1 MKQVSLEFELNEELK
16 KQRRQMFESLLTQPE
31 IIEFKKKY
39 DLSDTDIEPF
49 AQRYQRWLIN
59 IRLCNGCEGLHMCR
73 QNDRGLILDMVV
85 DQGILMQ
92 EVRKCHY
99 LLAEESQRS
108 HLKKFI
114 ISDMPEHWAQLSL
127 ASLDLDNESD
137 EYLLTVTQMASWVR
151 SPLEKGYYVYGLPGV
166 GKTYLVACVANMMAK
181 NGKTVAFV
189 HVPTLMQRL
198 KSYLDNRDEFENV
211 IYKMKSADIA
221 IFDDIGAESVTSW
234 VRDELL
240 LPILN
245 DRAERKRT
253 TWFTSNEDLKSLKNH
268 YMYNQKGEKE
278 EMKAIRI
285 LERIEA
291 LAVPL
296 QLRGNNRRKG

>member
-16 KQRRQMFESLLTQPE
+16 KQRRQMFESLLMQPE

-39 DLSDTDIEPF
+39 DLSDADIEPF

-221 IFDDIGAESVTSW
+221 VFDDIGAESVTSW

>member
-1 MKQVSLEFELNEELK
+1 MKQVSLQFELDDELK
-16 KQRRQMFESLLTQPE
+16 KQRRQMFESLLMQPE
-31 IIEFKKKY
+31 ITAFKEKY
-39 DLSDTDIEPF
+39 GITDADIEPF

-59 IRLCNGCEGLHMCR
+59 IRLCNGCDGLHMCR
-73 QNDRGLILDMVV
+73 QNDRGLIMDMVV
-85 DQGILMQ
+85 DNGILMQ
-92 EVRKCHY
+92 EVRKCDY
-99 LLAEESQRS
+99 LIEEEQQRA

-114 ISDMPEHWAQLSL
+114 ISDMPQHWAQLSL

-211 IYKMKSADIA
+211 IGKMKSADIA

-245 DRAERKRT
+245 DRAERKKT

-296 QLRGNNRRKG
+296 HLRGNNRRKG

>member
-16 KQRRQMFESLLTQPE
+16 KQRRQMFEALLNQPE
-31 IIEFKKKY
+31 ILEFEAKY
-39 DLSDTDIEPF
+39 GIQDADIEPF
-49 AQRYQRWLIN
+49 AQRYQHWLVN

-99 LLAEESQRS
+99 LLDEESQRA

-127 ASLDLDNESD
+127 ASLDLDKESD
-137 EYLLTVTQMASWVR
+137 EYLLIVDQMARWVR
-151 SPLEKGYYVYGLPGV
+151 SPMDKGYYVYGVPGV
-166 GKTYLVACVANMMAK
+166 GKTYLVACVANMIAK

-211 IYKMKSADIA
+211 IHKMKSADIA

-245 DRAERKRT
+245 DRAERRRT

-285 LERIEA
+285 IERIEA
-291 LAVPL
+291 LATPL

>member
-1 MKQVSLEFELNEELK
+1 MKQVSLQFELDDDLK
-16 KQRRQMFESLLTQPE
+16 KQRRQMFEGLLTQPE
-31 IIEFKKKY
+31 IIEFKEKY
-39 DLSDTDIEPF
+39 GISDSDIEPF
-49 AQRYQRWLIN
+49 AQRYQRWLVN

-85 DQGILMQ
+85 DNGILMQ

-99 LLAEESQRS
+99 LLDEESQRA

-114 ISDMPEHWAQLSL
+114 ISDMSEHWAQLSL

-211 IYKMKSADIA
+211 IGKMKSADIA

-245 DRAERKRT
+245 DRAERKKT

-296 QLRGNNRRKG
+296 HLRGNNRRKG

>member
-1 MKQVSLEFELNEELK
+1 MKQVSLEFELNDELK
-16 KQRRQMFESLLTQPE
+16 NQRRQMFESLVTQPE
-31 IIEFKKKY
+31 IIEFKEKY
-39 DLSDTDIEPF
+39 GLTDADIEPF
-49 AQRYQRWLIN
+49 AQRYQRWLVN

-85 DQGILMQ
+85 DNGILMQ
-92 EVRKCHY
+92 EIRKCHY
-99 LLAEESQRS
+99 LIAEEQQHS

-127 ASLDLDNESD
+127 ASLDLDNETD
-137 EYLLTVTQMASWVR
+137 EYLLTVNKMASWVR
-151 SPLEKGYYVYGLPGV
+151 SPLDKGYYVYGLPGV

-245 DRAERKRT
+245 DRAERRRT

-268 YMYNQKGEKE
+268 YMYNQKGDKE

-291 LAVPL
+291 LSVPL

>member
-1 MKQVSLEFELNEELK
+1 MKQVSLQFELDDEMK
-16 KQRRQMFESLLTQPE
+16 KQRRQMFEALLTQPE
-31 IIEFKKKY
+31 ITAFKEKY
-39 DLSDTDIEPF
+39 NISDADIEPY
-49 AQRYQRWLIN
+49 AQRYQRWLVN

-85 DQGILMQ
+85 DNGILMQ
-92 EVRKCHY
+92 EVRKCDY
-99 LLAEESQRS
+99 LTAEEQQRA

-114 ISDMPEHWAQLSL
+114 ISDMPDHWAQLSL

-211 IYKMKSADIA
+211 IGKMKSADIA

-245 DRAERKRT
+245 DRAERKKT

-278 EMKAIRI
+278 EMNAIRI

-291 LAVPL
+291 LAVPMH
-296 QLRGNNRRKG
+296 LRGNNRRKG

>member
-39 DLSDTDIEPF
+39 DLSDADIEPF

-85 DQGILMQ
+85 DTGILMQ

-221 IFDDIGAESVTSW
+221 VFDDIGAESVTSW

>member
-1 MKQVSLEFELNEELK
+1 MKQVSLQFELDDEMK
-16 KQRRQMFESLLTQPE
+16 KQRRQMFEALLTQPE
-31 IIEFKKKY
+31 ITAFKEKY
-39 DLSDTDIEPF
+39 NISDADIEPY
-49 AQRYQRWLIN
+49 AQRYQRWLVN

-85 DQGILMQ
+85 DNGILMQ
-92 EVRKCHY
+92 EVRKCDY
-99 LLAEESQRS
+99 LTAEEQQRA

-114 ISDMPEHWAQLSL
+114 ISDMPDHWAQLSL

-211 IYKMKSADIA
+211 IGKMKSADIA

-245 DRAERKRT
+245 DRAERKKT

-291 LAVPL
+291 LAVPMH
-296 QLRGNNRRKG
+296 LRGNNRRKG

>member
-1 MKQVSLEFELNEELK
+1 MKQVSLEFELNDELK
-16 KQRRQMFESLLTQPE
+16 KQRRQMFENLLIQPE
-31 IIEFKKKY
+31 IIEFKGKY
-39 DLSDTDIEPF
+39 NLSDAEIEPF

-99 LLAEESQRS
+99 LLDEESQRS
-108 HLKKFI
+108 HLKRFI

-127 ASLDLDNESD
+127 ASLDLDNESN
-137 EYLLTVTQMASWVR
+137 EYLLTVDQMARWVR
-151 SPLEKGYYVYGLPGV
+151 SPMDKGYYVYGLPGV

-221 IFDDIGAESVTSW
+221 VFDDIGAESVTSW

>member
-1 MKQVSLEFELNEELK
+1 MKQVSLQFELDDELK
-16 KQRRQMFESLLTQPE
+16 KQRRQMFEALLTQPE
-31 IIEFKKKY
+31 IIEFKAKY
-39 DLSDTDIEPF
+39 DISDTDIEPF
-49 AQRYQRWLIN
+49 AQRYQRWLVN

-73 QNDRGLILDMVV
+73 QNDRGLIMDMVV
-85 DQGILMQ
+85 DNGILMQ
-92 EVRKCHY
+92 EVRKCDY
-99 LLAEESQRS
+99 LIAEEQQRA

-166 GKTYLVACVANMMAK
+166 GKTFLVACVANMMAK

-211 IYKMKSADIA
+211 IHKMKSADIA

-245 DRAERKRT
+245 DRAERKKT

-291 LAVPL
+291 LSVPL
-296 QLRGNNRRKG
+296 HLRGNNRRKG

>member
-1 MKQVSLEFELNEELK
+1 MKQVSLQFELDDEMK
-16 KQRRQMFESLLTQPE
+16 KQRRQMFEALLTQPE
-31 IIEFKKKY
+31 ITAFKEKY
-39 DLSDTDIEPF
+39 NISEADIEPY
-49 AQRYQRWLIN
+49 AQRYQRWLVN

-85 DQGILMQ
+85 DNGILMQ
-92 EVRKCHY
+92 EVRKCDY
-99 LLAEESQRS
+99 LTAEEQQRA

-114 ISDMPEHWAQLSL
+114 ISDMPDHWAQLSL

-198 KSYLDNRDEFENV
+198 KSYLDNRNEFENV
-211 IYKMKSADIA
+211 IGKMKSADIA

-245 DRAERKRT
+245 DRAERKKT

-291 LAVPL
+291 LAVPMH
-296 QLRGNNRRKG
+296 LRGNNRRKG

>member
-1 MKQVSLEFELNEELK
+1 MKQVSLEFELNDELK

-31 IIEFKKKY
+31 IIEFKAKY
-39 DLSDTDIEPF
+39 DLTDADIEPY
-49 AQRYQRWLIN
+49 AQRYQRWLVN

-85 DQGILMQ
+85 DNGILMQ
-92 EVRKCHY
+92 EIRKCHY
-99 LLAEESQRS
+99 LLAEEQQRS

-127 ASLDLDNESD
+127 ASLDLDNETD
-137 EYLLTVTQMASWVR
+137 EYLLTVNKMASWVR
-151 SPLEKGYYVYGLPGV
+151 SPMEKGYYVFGVPGV

-181 NGKTVAFV
+181 NGNTVAFV

-291 LAVPL
+291 LSVPL
-296 QLRGNNRRKG
+296 PLRGNNRRKG

>member
-1 MKQVSLEFELNEELK
+1 MKQVSLAFELNDEQK
-16 KQRRQMFESLLTQPE
+16 KQRQQMFESLLTQPE
-31 IIEFKKKY
+31 ILEFMAKY
-39 DLSDTDIEPF
+39 DLSASDIEPF
-49 AQRYQRWLIN
+49 AQRYQRWLVN

-85 DQGILMQ
+85 DQGVLMQ

-99 LLAEESQRS
+99 LLDEEQQRS
-108 HLKKFI
+108 HLRKFI

-127 ASLDLDNESD
+127 ASLDLDNEAD
-137 EYLLTVTQMASWVR
+137 DYLLTVNKMASWVR

-291 LAVPL
+291 LSVPL
-296 QLRGNNRRKG
+296 QLRGNNRRKR

>member
-1 MKQVSLEFELNEELK
+1 MKQVSLQFELDDEMK
-16 KQRRQMFESLLTQPE
+16 KQRRQMFETLLTQPE
-31 IIEFKKKY
+31 ITAFKEKY
-39 DLSDTDIEPF
+39 NISDADIEPY
-49 AQRYQRWLIN
+49 AQRYQRWLVN

-85 DQGILMQ
+85 DNGILMQ
-92 EVRKCHY
+92 EVRKCDY
-99 LLAEESQRS
+99 LTAEEQQRA

-211 IYKMKSADIA
+211 IGKMKSADIA

-245 DRAERKRT
+245 DRAERKKT

-291 LAVPL
+291 LAVPMH
-296 QLRGNNRRKG
+296 LRGNNRRKG

>member
-1 MKQVSLEFELNEELK
+1 MKQVSLEFELNDELK
-16 KQRRQMFESLLTQPE
+16 KQRQQMFESLLTQPE
-31 IIEFKKKY
+31 ILEFMAKY
-39 DLSDTDIEPF
+39 DLTAADIEPF
-49 AQRYQRWLIN
+49 AQRYQRWLVN

-99 LLAEESQRS
+99 LLDEEQQRS

-127 ASLDLDNESD
+127 ASLDLDNEAD
-137 EYLLTVTQMASWVR
+137 EYLLTVNKMASWVR
-151 SPLEKGYYVYGLPGV
+151 SPSEKGYYVYGLPGV

>member
-1 MKQVSLEFELNEELK
+1 MKQVSLQFELDDEMK
-16 KQRRQMFESLLTQPE
+16 KQRRQMYEALLAQPE
-31 IIEFKKKY
+31 ITAFKEKY
-39 DLSDTDIEPF
+39 NISDADIEPY
-49 AQRYQRWLIN
+49 AQRYQRWLVN

-85 DQGILMQ
+85 DNGILMQ
-92 EVRKCHY
+92 EVRKCDY
-99 LLAEESQRS
+99 LTAEEQQRA

-211 IYKMKSADIA
+211 ISKMKSADIA

-245 DRAERKRT
+245 DRAERKKT

-291 LAVPL
+291 LAVPMH
-296 QLRGNNRRKG
+296 LRGNNRRKG

>member
-1 MKQVSLEFELNEELK
+1 MKQVSLQFELDDEMK
-16 KQRRQMFESLLTQPE
+16 KQRRQMYEALLTQPE
-31 IIEFKKKY
+31 ITAFKEKY
-39 DLSDTDIEPF
+39 NISDADIEPF
-49 AQRYQRWLIN
+49 AQRYQRWLVN

-85 DQGILMQ
+85 DNGILMQ
-92 EVRKCHY
+92 EVRKCDY
-99 LLAEESQRS
+99 LTAEEQQRA

-211 IYKMKSADIA
+211 IGKMKSADIA

-245 DRAERKRT
+245 DRAERKKT

-296 QLRGNNRRKG
+296 HLRGNNRRKG

>member
-1 MKQVSLEFELNEELK
+1 MKKVSLEFELNEELK
-16 KQRRQMFESLLTQPE
+16 EQRRTMFESLLTQPE

-39 DLSDTDIEPF
+39 DLSDSDIEPF
-49 AQRYQRWLIN
+49 VQRYQRWLVN
-59 IRLCNGCEGLHMCR
+59 IRLCDGCLGLHMCR
-73 QNDRGLILDMVV
+73 QNDRGLILDMIV
-85 DQGILMQ
+85 DNGILMQ
-92 EVRKCHY
+92 EIRKCAY
-99 LLAEESQRS
+99 LTEEEAQRA

-114 ISDMPEHWAQLSL
+114 ISDMAEHWATLSL
-127 ASLDLDNESD
+127 ASLDLDAETD
-137 EYLLTVTQMASWVR
+137 DYLRIVDLLARWVR
-151 SPLEKGYYVYGLPGV
+151 SPLDKGYYVYGLPGA

-211 IYKMKSADIA
+211 LHKVKSADIA
-221 IFDDIGAESVTSW
+221 VFDDIGAESVTSW

-245 DRAERKRT
+245 DRAERRRT
-253 TWFTSNEDLKSLKNH
+253 TWFTSNEDMKSLKNH

-285 LERIEA
+285 IERIEA
-291 LAVPL
+291 LATPL
-296 QLRGNNRRKG
+296 NLRGNNRRKG

>member
-1 MKQVSLEFELNEELK
+1 MKQVSLQFELDDEMK
-16 KQRRQMFESLLTQPE
+16 KQRRQMFETLLTQPE
-31 IIEFKKKY
+31 ITAFKEKY
-39 DLSDTDIEPF
+39 NISDADIEPY
-49 AQRYQRWLIN
+49 AQRYQRWLVN

-85 DQGILMQ
+85 DNGILMQ
-92 EVRKCHY
+92 EVRKCDY
-99 LLAEESQRS
+99 LTAEEQQRA

-114 ISDMPEHWAQLSL
+114 ISDMPDHWAQLSL

-211 IYKMKSADIA
+211 IGKMKSADIA

-245 DRAERKRT
+245 DRAERKKT

-291 LAVPL
+291 LAVPMH
-296 QLRGNNRRKG
+296 LRGNNRRKG